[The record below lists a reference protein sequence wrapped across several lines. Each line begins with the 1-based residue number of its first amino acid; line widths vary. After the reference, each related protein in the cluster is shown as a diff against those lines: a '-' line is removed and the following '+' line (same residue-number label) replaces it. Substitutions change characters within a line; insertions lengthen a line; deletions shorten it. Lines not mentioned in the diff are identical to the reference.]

1 MSTDQPLVTATTG
14 RELGTRP
21 SRRLRREGLLPG
33 VVYGMGKD
41 PVTVSVAYND
51 LRDVLKAES
60 GLNTVFTLDVAGD
73 QETVLVRDLQRDV
86 IRSVVTHADFLRV
99 DPFKPIE
106 IEIPIVFIGEAT
118 EVEQEGAVIEQ
129 RELTLTVMVAPNAIP
144 DQLDLDISAMS
155 LENDTLTLAA
165 VSLPAGVVTD
175 VDPETVLAVASIVQ
189 DIQEEVVEEEVVEGE
204 EGEEGEAGSDD
215 ADGGDDSGAADSGD
229 AGE

>member
-1 MSTDQPLVTATTG
+1 
-14 RELGTRP
+14 
-21 SRRLRREGLLPG
+21 
-33 VVYGMGKD
+33 MGKD

-99 DPFKPIE
+99 DPNKPIE
-106 IEIPIVFIGEAT
+106 IDVPIVLVGEAT
-118 EVEQEGAVIEQ
+118 EAEQEGAVIEQ

-155 LENDTLTLAA
+155 LENDSLDLSSI
-165 VSLPAGVVTD
+165 SLPAGVVTD
-175 VDPETVLAVASIVQ
+175 VDPETVIAVAAIPQV
-189 DIQEEVVEEEVVEGE
+189 IEEPIEEEVAEGE
-204 EGEEGEAGSDD
+204 EGEEGEEGAEGDAEGGEGSD
-215 ADGGDDSGAADSGD
+215 GDDAASGDDAGDSG
-229 AGE
+229 E

>member
-73 QETVLVRDLQRDV
+73 QQTVLVRDLQRDV

-99 DPFKPIE
+99 DPNKPIE
-106 IEIPIVFIGEAT
+106 IEVPIVLLGEAT
-118 EVEQEGAVIEQ
+118 EAEQEGAVIEQ
-129 RELTLTVMVAPNAIP
+129 RELHLTVMVAPNAIP
-144 DQLDLDISAMS
+144 DQLELDISAMS
-155 LENDTLTLAA
+155 LENDSLTLAA
-165 VSLPAGVVTD
+165 ITLPPGVVTD
-175 VDPETVLAVASIVQ
+175 VDPETVIAVAHVQQ
-189 DIQEEVVEEEVVEGE
+189 DIEEPVELVEEAVEGE
-204 EGEEGEAGSDD
+204 EGAEGDAEEDGDSE
-215 ADGGDDSGAADSGD
+215 GGDDAGD

>member
-73 QETVLVRDLQRDV
+73 HETVLVRDLQRDV

-99 DPFKPIE
+99 DPNKPIE
-106 IEIPIVFIGEAT
+106 IEIPIVFVGEAT
-118 EVEQEGAVIEQ
+118 EAEQEGAVIEQ
-129 RELTLTVMVAPNAIP
+129 RELYLTVMVAPNAIP

-155 LENDTLTLAA
+155 MENDSLTLAA
-165 VSLPAGVVTD
+165 ISLPAGVVTD
-175 VDPETVLAVASIVQ
+175 VDLETVIAVAHVQQ
-189 DIQEEVVEEEVVEGE
+189 DIEEPVEFVPEEDA
-204 EGEEGEAGSDD
+204 EGEAGESGD
-215 ADGGDDSGAADSGD
+215 AEGGDDSGGDGAGD